1 VNKYRYKHFGIL
13 ARVILI
19 AILPVAL
26 LASSVVLYNYYSR
39 LAEASEELD
48 EHAKVVATALAQSSE
63 YSVISGNFSD
73 IERLTKGLVKADS
86 SIYQISIFD
95 VNKREPLRVT
105 STLPRDAENRYFDVE
120 IRRQLLP
127 IDPFGDSDAP
137 HVSSLKDAQNPVASA
152 PLDGEVI
159 GMVRVT
165 MSPTDLL
172 RKQKNRAYIQSILVL
187 LIFAA
192 SVLIALWLAGSLT
205 RPMAIAIAA
214 LRAIRGGDF
223 SKRINVTTG
232 GEIAELQSA
241 INEMSVS
248 LGNTNQRMESEIKAR
263 TKELEA
269 SRNEAV
275 RSSAEKRKLI
285 HKVNTIAEFERKN
298 IAVEIHDELNA
309 TLVGAKFDSQRIL
322 SIVGQLDP
330 RPELEEVKER
340 AQSIVKLTKDLYA
353 AGRAIVTR
361 LRPEILDTLGLSKA
375 IEEIV
380 NHYDRGSNTCTFSFE
395 SVGDFTELDGGLT
408 MAVYRLAQEA
418 LSNVVKHAQATQ
430 TSVSLILSEDQETL
444 KLTIIDNGIGFD
456 PANVQ
461 SGLGLVGMRE
471 RVYGYN
477 GTIDI
482 RPGGTGG
489 TEIEAV
495 FPTTSV

>member
-1 VNKYRYKHFGIL
+1 VNKYRYKHFGIR

-26 LASSVVLYNYYSR
+26 LVSSVVLYTYYSR
-39 LAEASEELD
+39 LAEAREELA

-63 YSVISGNFSD
+63 YSVVSGNFSD
-73 IERLTKGLVKADS
+73 IERVTKGLVQADS

-95 VNKREPLRVT
+95 ANKLEPLRVT
-105 STLPRDAENRYFDVE
+105 SASPRDAESRHFDVE
-120 IRRQLLP
+120 IRRQLLS

-137 HVSSLKDAQNPVASA
+137 HVSSLKDAPNRAATA
-152 PLDGEVI
+152 PTDGEII
-159 GMVRVT
+159 GLVRVT

-172 RKQKNRAYIQSILVL
+172 RKQKNRVYIQSSLVL
-187 LIFAA
+187 LIFAV
-192 SVLIALWLAGSLT
+192 SVLIALWLAGGLT
-205 RPMAIAIAA
+205 RPMATATAA
-214 LRAIRGGDF
+214 LRAIRSGDF

-232 GEIAELQSA
+232 GEIAELQST
-241 INEMSVS
+241 INEMSAS
-248 LGNTNQRMESEIKAR
+248 LGSTKQRMESEIQAR

-275 RSSAEKRKLI
+275 RANAEKRKLI
-285 HKVNTIAEFERKN
+285 HKVNTIAEFERKT

-330 RPELEEVKER
+330 RPEHEEIRER
-340 AQSIVKLTKDLYA
+340 AKSIVKLTKDLYA

-380 NHYDRGSNTCTFSFE
+380 NHYHRSSTTCSFSFE
-395 SVGDFTELDGGLT
+395 SVGDFTELDGGLM

-418 LSNVVKHAQATQ
+418 LSNVVKHAQATH
-430 TSVSLILSEDQETL
+430 TGVILILSEDREMLTL
-444 KLTIIDNGIGFD
+444 KIIDNGIGFD

-477 GTIDI
+477 GVIEI
-482 RPGGTGG
+482 RPGSNGG
-489 TEIEAV
+489 TEIVAV
-495 FPTTSV
+495 FPTAAN